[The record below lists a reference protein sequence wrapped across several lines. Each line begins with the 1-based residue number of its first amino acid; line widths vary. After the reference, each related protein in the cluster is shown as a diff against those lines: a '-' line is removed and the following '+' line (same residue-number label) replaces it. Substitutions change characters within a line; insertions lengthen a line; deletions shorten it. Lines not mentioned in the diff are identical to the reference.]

1 MNNKIILQAS
11 NLYKSFGKNL
21 AMTKVLRGLD
31 LSVQAGEFLAI
42 MGPSGCGKS
51 TLLNLLG
58 LMSYPDQGK
67 IEIGDKLAVEINNA
81 GKKNASETTRRNL
94 RRQEIG
100 FVFQRF
106 NLLAQLTGK
115 DNVRISL
122 KVRGIKDFSTAEHL
136 INKLNLNDC
145 QNRKPSQM
153 SIGQQQRFAVVRA
166 LAHKPAILLADEP
179 TGNLD
184 SQASD
189 ELLNIFQNINRE
201 HNQTI
206 IMITHSQDAASRA
219 DRILRMRDGII
230 HKI

>member
-1 MNNKIILQAS
+1 MNDKPILQAID
-11 NLYKSFGKNL
+11 LHKSFGKNL
-21 AMTKVLRGLD
+21 AKTKVLRGLN
-31 LSVQAGEFLAI
+31 LSANAGEFLAI

-58 LMSYPDQGK
+58 LMSYPDVGK
-67 IEIGDKLAVEINNA
+67 IQIGDKLAVEIDKS
-81 GKKNASETTRRNL
+81 GKKIASNKIRQNL
-94 RRQEIG
+94 RRNEIG

-106 NLLAQLTGK
+106 NLLGQLTGR
-115 DNVRISL
+115 DNIRISL
-122 KVRGIKDFSTAEHL
+122 KVRRLKDFTTADQLIKKLHL
-136 INKLNLNDC
+136 EDC

-189 ELLNIFQNINRE
+189 ELLNIFRTINQE
-201 HNQTI
+201 QNQTI
-206 IMITHSQDAASRA
+206 IMITHSQEAASRA
-219 DRILRMRDGII
+219 DRILRMRDGVIRD
-230 HKI
+230 